1 MYELCDMG
9 YWAVIEK
16 QSGKI
21 IGRVGIEPKIWNQG
35 RSVVELGYLID
46 EAYQRQGYGYEACHA
61 ILLEAKERGAKYLY
75 CRIHSENKS
84 SIALAKTGIFK
95 NRLSCGTGCKRNRS
109 LSVCMWK

>member
-46 EAYQRQGYGYEACHA
+46 EAYQRQGYGY
-61 ILLEAKERGAKYLY
+61 
-75 CRIHSENKS
+75 
-84 SIALAKTGIFK
+84 
-95 NRLSCGTGCKRNRS
+95 
-109 LSVCMWK
+109 

>member
-1 MYELCDMG
+1 M
-9 YWAVIEK
+9 IEK

-84 SIALAKTGIFK
+84 SIALAKKLGFLKIDYHVEQDAK
-95 NRLSCGTGCKRNRS
+95 EIEVYRYVCGNDRVLQERG
-109 LSVCMWK
+109 